1 MSERDRRVELS
12 QREIQKFEI
21 LNEVRAGGRTQ
32 LSAAHALGVTDRWVR
47 RLLKRLSHGGAAA
60 LAHGNRGKPSP
71 KRIPEERRE
80 QIVALYRTGYPDFNL
95 THFAE
100 MLEEREHVK
109 PPSREMLRRILAKA
123 GLWAA
128 RRKAPKHRQRRL
140 RREYEGELLQVDAS
154 RHAWLGEDQ
163 KPIAIV
169 GAVDDATG
177 EVVDAQF
184 FPAETTEA
192 YFSLLKGILRK
203 RGVPR
208 ALYSDRHSIFVVN
221 RGHDLELQ
229 QALGHSTETQVSR
242 ALKELGIEWIPAYSP
257 QAKGRIEK
265 LWRTFQDRL
274 LRELRLENI
283 RTIDEANR
291 YLQGRFLPRYNRKFT
306 VPAAKEGRVYRP
318 APLNRT
324 LQGMLCWKETRI
336 LARDHTFSCEGKLWQ
351 VQKCPS
357 IPSLTGRRVEV
368 RRTLRGTWE
377 AWLGAV
383 RLTIKAG
390 SPFKPVRELR
400 AAEPSY
406 SRLGK
411 VHRPTL
417 SARLNRT

>member
-1 MSERDRRVELS
+1 MSERDRRIELS
-12 QREIQKFEI
+12 YREIQKLEI

-32 LSAAHALGVTDRWVR
+32 LSAGRALGMTDRWVR
-47 RLLKRLSHGGAAA
+47 KLLKRLSRGGAAA
-60 LAHGNRGKPSP
+60 LAHGNRGRPSP
-71 KRIPEERRE
+71 NRMAEERRE
-80 QIVALYRTGYPDFNL
+80 QILQLYRTKYPDFNL

-100 MLEEREHVK
+100 MLQEREGVT
-109 PPSREMLRRILAKA
+109 PPSREFLRRVLAKA

-154 RHAWLGEDQ
+154 LHAWLGEDQ

-221 RGHDLELQ
+221 KGNDLELQ
-229 QALGHSTETQVSR
+229 KALGHSAETQVSR
-242 ALKELGIEWIPAYSP
+242 ALKELGIQWIPAYSP

-291 YLQGRFLPRYNRKFT
+291 YLQQRFLPRSNRKFA
-306 VPAAKEGRVYRP
+306 VPAAKEGCVYRP
-318 APLNRT
+318 APLNRN

-351 VQKCPS
+351 VRKCPS

-368 RRTLRGTWE
+368 RRTLRGSWQ
-377 AWLGAV
+377 AWLGDV
-383 RLTIKAG
+383 RLKIKAG
-390 SPFKPVRELR
+390 SPFKPVQELR

-406 SRLGK
+406 SKRGK
-411 VHRPTL
+411 VHRLTL
-417 SARLNRT
+417 STRLNRT